1 MTESE
6 KQKWKQF
13 DVLYNY
19 CEKKLGHGI
28 QDGNLYL
35 YPCPWRFHS
44 NKMLEI
50 KKLKDGGKF
59 SCWVCDKH
67 GDIFDLVA
75 ELSGKSKPSFSEKVE
90 LVLNDKDIDEPSSES
105 QEDCKVKQGDPS
117 HSLTRSV
124 KKKAKKVLMT
134 EEEVWQSV
142 QRAAEYSWVMR
153 DYANKLNLP
162 MEILMAHT
170 DINNADRGLL
180 GLNRYRKLLYIYTN
194 RDDSGKLLV
203 HGVKQRADKQKGPRF
218 FWAISPHPQKLF
230 GEQSIKESETVIIT
244 EGESDAL
251 AVRASLSA
259 WLEYELLENSDGYD
273 EFEKQFSVVAKPSAH
288 IAGEEWALP
297 LQNKSVILCV
307 DNDEAGKEGATQT
320 IELLKTIGVL
330 NVYTWIPP
338 IGKKDARAT
347 FCKQKP
353 DELII
358 NIIMNKTKAN

>member
-1 MTESE
+1 MNEE
-6 KQKWKQF
+6 DIKKWKQF

-19 CEKKLGHGI
+19 CEKKLGPGI
-28 QDGNLYL
+28 QKGNLFL
-35 YPCPWRFHS
+35 YPCPWGFHFT
-44 NKMLEI
+44 KKLEI
-50 KKLKDGGKF
+50 KELKDGGKY
-59 SCWVCDKH
+59 SCWSCDKH

-90 LVLNDKDIDEPSSES
+90 LVLNDKDIDKPSSES
-105 QEDCKVKQGDPS
+105 QEDCKVKQGDPC
-117 HSLTRSV
+117 HSLTRPV
-124 KKKAKKVLMT
+124 KEKKVLMT

-153 DYANKLNLP
+153 NYANKLNLP

-180 GLNRYRKLLYIYTN
+180 GLNKYRKLLYIYTN
-194 RDDSGKLLV
+194 RDDSGKLLI

-218 FWAISPHPQKLF
+218 FWAISHRPQKLF
-230 GEQSIKESETVIIT
+230 GEQSIKGSETVIIT

-259 WLEYELLENSDGYD
+259 WLEHEHFENSDGYD
-273 EFEKQFSVVAKPSAH
+273 EYEKQFAVVAKPSAH
-288 IAGEEWALP
+288 ISGQEWALP
-297 LQNKSVILCV
+297 LHNKSVILCV
-307 DNDEAGKEGATQT
+307 DNDEAGKEGANQT
-320 IELLKTIGVL
+320 IEFLKTIGVL

-338 IGKKDARAT
+338 TGKKDARAT
-347 FCKQKP
+347 FCKEKP

-358 NIIMNKTKAN
+358 NIIMNKTKAY